1 MEGDNMAKPTGKPNG
16 RPKKIIDYQLVEDL
30 SQIQCTQE
38 EISQILDISSRT
50 LQKDEEFLRIYK
62 KGIESGRMSLR
73 RMQYKSAMNGNVTMQ
88 IWLGKQYLNQMDKM
102 VVDNNAEL
110 IEAAADTLIKVR
122 KVAEAED
129 DDV

>member
-1 MEGDNMAKPTGKPNG
+1 MAKPTGKPNG

-88 IWLGKQYLNQMDKM
+88 IWLGKQYLNQMEKM

>member
-1 MEGDNMAKPTGKPNG
+1 MEGDIMAKPTGKPNG

>member
-1 MEGDNMAKPTGKPNG
+1 
-16 RPKKIIDYQLVEDL
+16 
-30 SQIQCTQE
+30 
-38 EISQILDISSRT
+38 LDISSRT

-88 IWLGKQYLNQMDKM
+88 IWLGKQYLNQMEKM

>member
-1 MEGDNMAKPTGKPNG
+1 MAKPTGKPNG

-88 IWLGKQYLNQMDKM
+88 IWLGKQYLNQMDKL

>member
-1 MEGDNMAKPTGKPNG
+1 MAKPTGKPNG

>member
-1 MEGDNMAKPTGKPNG
+1 MAKPTGKPNG

-62 KGIESGRMSLR
+62 KGIEFGRMSLR